1 MAGIYIHVP
10 FCRKACH
17 YCDFHFSTNRQNE
30 TQMVE
35 AMVHEMHLRRDYLPD
50 KNIETIYLGGGTPS
64 LLSEALLAAL
74 FEALHRIFSVSHGA
88 EVTLEANPDDLSPRA
103 LAFFSSLGINRLSIG
118 VQTFHDPVLRFLNRT
133 HTGKQAVEA
142 YRRARNAGFSNI
154 NLDLIFAIPG
164 QTLQDIEQDV
174 HQIIRLNPEHVS
186 AYTLTIEEK
195 TVFGNWLKKGR
206 LVPATEEDE
215 AAAFLLV
222 SEQLITA
229 GYGHYEVSNYARPGF
244 KSRHNS
250 HYWKR
255 VPYLGIGPGAHSF
268 NGVSRQA
275 NIANNYRY
283 MEQINQNA
291 VPATPETLTRED
303 HINECIMTGLR
314 TEEGVDLDFLRLTFQ
329 YSPTGAQAKLMDNW
343 QQLGYAEIKN
353 GRLRLTRT
361 GLLLADKIAAEL
373 FTG

>member
-30 TQMVE
+30 TQMVK
-35 AMVHEMHLRRDYLPD
+35 AMVHEMHLRRDYLPV

-64 LLSEALLAAL
+64 LLSQALLGTL
-74 FEALHRIFSVSHGA
+74 FEALHRIFSVSPGA
-88 EVTLEANPDDLSPRA
+88 EITLEANPDDLSPRA

-118 VQTFHDPVLRFLNRT
+118 VQTFHDPILRFLNRT
-133 HTGKQAVEA
+133 HTGEQAVEA
-142 YRRARNAGFSNI
+142 YHRARSAGFSNI

-174 HQIIRLNPEHVS
+174 RQIIRLNPNHVS

-195 TVFGNWLKKGR
+195 TVFGNWYKKGR

-222 SEQLITA
+222 SEQLTTA
-229 GYGHYEVSNYARPGF
+229 GYEHYEVSNYAHHGF

-268 NGVSRQA
+268 DGVSRQA

-283 MEQINQNA
+283 MEQISQNV

-314 TEEGVDLDFLRLTFQ
+314 TEEGVDLDFLKLT
-329 YSPTGAQAKLMDNW
+329 YKYTPTVAQTKLMENW
-343 QQLGYAEIKN
+343 QQLGYAELKN
-353 GRLRLTRT
+353 GRLRLTRA
-361 GLLLADKIAAEL
+361 GLLLADKMAAEL